1 MYELFVDNQRFFRR
15 YFSLS
20 DLAEDKRALLRDV
33 LREEGGDE
41 GIRVSLSLSLFL
53 VPFSLSGEQR
63 VGRWL
68 KSRRK
73 LP

>member
-41 GIRVSLSLSLFL
+41 GIRVSSLSACFWCRFRPRGSS
-53 VPFSLSGEQR
+53 VWV
-63 VGRWL
+63 VG
-68 KSRRK
+68 
-73 LP
+73 

>member
-53 VPFSLSGEQR
+53 ELFSPSGEQR

-73 LP
+73 PP

>member
-20 DLAEDKRALLRDV
+20 DLAEDKRVLLRDV
-33 LREEGGDE
+33 LREEEGGE

-53 VPFSLSGEQR
+53 VPFSLSREQR

-68 KSRRK
+68 KLRRK
-73 LP
+73 PP

>member
-15 YFSLS
+15 YFSLH

-33 LREEGGDE
+33 PQEEGGDE

-53 VPFSLSGEQR
+53 VLFSLSGEQR
-63 VGRWL
+63 VGAWL

-73 LP
+73 LS

>member
-33 LREEGGDE
+33 LREEGGGRGDS
-41 GIRVSLSLSLFL
+41 GIALSACFWCCFRSLGSN
-53 VPFSLSGEQR
+53 VWV
-63 VGRWL
+63 VG
-68 KSRRK
+68 
-73 LP
+73 

>member
-20 DLAEDKRALLRDV
+20 DLAEDKRSLLRDV

-41 GIRVSLSLSLFL
+41 EIRV
-53 VPFSLSGEQR
+53 
-63 VGRWL
+63 
-68 KSRRK
+68 
-73 LP
+73 

>member
-20 DLAEDKRALLRDV
+20 DLAEDKRALLGDV

-41 GIRVSLSLSLFL
+41 GIRV
-53 VPFSLSGEQR
+53 
-63 VGRWL
+63 
-68 KSRRK
+68 
-73 LP
+73 